1 MPFKVSTPWRDGGGL
16 KFGGKRNVRR
26 SGGLPG
32 MIAAGVLVAIS
43 VAGTWAVTESRIA
56 PGEAERHG
64 ESAASGSRLDLW
76 LNPVD
81 TGERLASGNVVRVSP
96 SIQSPRVGGD
106 EGDVFQNHPPV
117 SNLRAGVAS
126 AGKASRGGWETS
138 SSGIRGGER
147 AFLVSGGR
155 IHSRENSFL
164 LPVSV
169 ANDSPASGVREK
181 AAAELF
187 WFLLP
192 GNGERAVPVSPG
204 TAPWAL
210 VSNQQRQG
218 TPGSQGANTEEPAQP
233 GLVAGLLGVVA
244 VAGALAGRY
253 AGYPAGKREDRK

>member
-1 MPFKVSTPWRDGGGL
+1 M

-43 VAGTWAVTESRIA
+43 VVGTWVVTESRIA

-64 ESAASGSRLDLW
+64 ESTVSGSRLGLW

-96 SIQSPRVGGD
+96 SIQSPRVGGG

-117 SNLRAGVAS
+117 SNLQAGVAS
-126 AGKASRGGWETS
+126 VRKASRGEWETN
-138 SSGIRGGER
+138 SSGIQKGEH

-155 IHSRENSFL
+155 IHSRENSFV

-169 ANDSPASGVREK
+169 ANDSPASGVRQE

-192 GNGERAVPVSPG
+192 GTGERAVPVSPG
-204 TAPWAL
+204 TAPGAL

-244 VAGALAGRY
+244 VAGALVGRY
-253 AGYPAGKREDRK
+253 AGYPAGKREGRK

>member
-32 MIAAGVLVAIS
+32 MITAGVLVAIS
-43 VAGTWAVTESRIA
+43 VAGTWAVTEGGIA
-56 PGEAERHG
+56 PGEPGRHG
-64 ESAASGSRLDLW
+64 ESTASEGRLDLW
-76 LNPVD
+76 LNPAD
-81 TGERLASGNVVRVSP
+81 TGERLASGNVDRVS
-96 SIQSPRVGGD
+96 SRIQSTQVDGG
-106 EGDVFQNHPPV
+106 EGDVFQNHPV
-117 SNLRAGVAS
+117 SNPRAGMAS
-126 AGKASRGGWETS
+126 VGEVSPGGWETN

-147 AFLVSGGR
+147 VFLVNGGR
-155 IHSRENSFL
+155 IHSREKSFL
-164 LPVSV
+164 PPVSV
-169 ANDSPASGVREK
+169 ANDSPASGVHQE

-187 WFLLP
+187 WLPLP

-210 VSNQQRQG
+210 ITNQQGQG
-218 TPGSQGANTEEPAQP
+218 TPGSQGAKTEEPVQP

-253 AGYPAGKREDRK
+253 AGYPTGKRKDRK